1 MPSQRNSVSA
11 QSDPE
16 KVDSQAFT
24 KTLHR
29 SLSVTSYNNASTKE
43 GDLYS
48 MDDIDPAL
56 DKKMRIVNRVCLY
69 SSHSFIS
76 ILIAEDHR

>member
-1 MPSQRNSVSA
+1 MPSQRNSISA
-11 QSDPE
+11 ESDPE
-16 KVDSQAFT
+16 KVGSQAFT
-24 KTLHR
+24 KTLGR

-56 DKKMRIVNRVCLY
+56 DKKMGIVNKVCLL
-69 SSHSFIS
+69 SHSPFQY
-76 ILIAEDHR
+76 